1 MSPEQLRKLQKLSD
15 LFEQGIA
22 SQNHIKQLSR
32 LLAEIN
38 QLSNW
43 PEEDIAKLSPLY

>member
-1 MSPEQLRKLQKLSD
+1 MSPEQLRTLQKLSD
-15 LFEQGIA
+15 LFEEGTA
-22 SQNHIKQLSR
+22 SQSHIKQLSI

-43 PEEDIAKLSPLY
+43 PEEKIGQVASTY